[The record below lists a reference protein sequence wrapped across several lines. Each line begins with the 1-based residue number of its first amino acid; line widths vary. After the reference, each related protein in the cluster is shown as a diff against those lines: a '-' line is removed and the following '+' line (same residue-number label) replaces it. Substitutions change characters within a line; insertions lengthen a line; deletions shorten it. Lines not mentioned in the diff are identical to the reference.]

1 MKRLT
6 LATALALLFSTAS
19 GTVLATLPTTE
30 NPSQTTDAPV
40 DCKKMPEH
48 PRCADK
54 K

>member
-6 LATALALLFSTAS
+6 LATALALLFSSAP
-19 GTVLATLPTTE
+19 GIVLATMPTMD
-30 NPSQTTDAPV
+30 NPSQSTDAPV
-40 DCKKMPEH
+40 DCKKTPEH

>member
-6 LATALALLFSTAS
+6 LASALALLFSVAS
-19 GTVLATLPTTE
+19 GGVFATMPSGATE
-30 NPSQTTDAPV
+30 NPAQDAPV
-40 DCKKMPEH
+40 DCKKTPEH

>member
-6 LATALALLFSTAS
+6 VASGLALMLSVAS
-19 GTVLATLPTTE
+19 GGLLATLSTGA
-30 NPSQTTDAPV
+30 SAQDAPV
-40 DCKKMPEH
+40 DCKKTPEH

>member
-6 LATALALLFSTAS
+6 LAFALMLSVAS
-19 GTVLATLPTTE
+19 GGLLVTLPTGV
-30 NPSQTTDAPV
+30 SAQDAPV
-40 DCKKMPEH
+40 DCKKTPEH